1 MGNVHSIHRAE
12 SQALGERVR
21 PTFAKAAAVSA
32 GLSLLFVVVYGGCNW
47 ITAQRSDVGLL
58 NFEWES
64 HIPFVPR
71 LIAPYLSIDLF
82 FVAAPFLC
90 RTGRELST
98 FTKRVILAIIAAG
111 ICFLLFP
118 FRFAFPPPHA
128 SGWIGAI
135 FDWFRGMDA
144 PYNLFPSLHV
154 ALCLLL
160 AHTYARHTRGTVRA
174 ALIVWFVLIGLSA
187 VLTYQH
193 HVLDVVGGAA
203 LAGYCFYFVRDSSPR
218 LPVTTNRRIGFYYAA
233 GALTF
238 GVVAFVFWPSGA
250 LLLWPGIAFLIAT
263 SGYFRL
269 GPLIYRKSEG
279 LLPISTLFTLG
290 PCLAGQHLSLLYYR
304 RQCQAWDQVTPQVW
318 VGRLLRGSEASAAMG
333 AGVKAV
339 LDLAAEF
346 SEAKPFREICYRN
359 VPILDL
365 TAPTIPQ
372 LSEMADFIDEYSQ
385 NGVVYVHCKIGYS
398 RSAAAVAAWLL
409 KTGKVSG
416 VEGALTLIRRARPS
430 VVIRPEIISALQRWN
445 STLRSGSL

>member
-1 MGNVHSIHRAE
+1 M
-12 SQALGERVR
+12 
-21 PTFAKAAAVSA
+21 SA

-64 HIPFVPR
+64 HIPFVSL

-98 FTKRVILAIIAAG
+98 FTKRVILAIVAAG

-118 FRFAFPPPHA
+118 FRFAFPRPHA

-144 PYNLFPSLHV
+144 PYNLFPSLHIT
-154 ALCLLL
+154 LCLLL

-174 ALIVWFVLIGLSA
+174 VLIVWFVLDRSLRGADLSA
-187 VLTYQH
+187 SRSRRG
-193 HVLDVVGGAA
+193 GGAA

-218 LPVTTNRRIGFYYAA
+218 LPVTANRRICFYYAV
-233 GALTF
+233 GALAI

-250 LLLWPGIAFLIAT
+250 LLLWPGIALLIAA

-269 GPLIYRKSEG
+269 GPSIYRKSEG
-279 LLPISTLFTLG
+279 VLPISTLFTLG
-290 PCLAGQHLSLLYYR
+290 PCLLGQHLSLLYYR

-318 VGRLLRGSEASAAMG
+318 VGRFLSGREADAAIG
-333 AGVKAV
+333 AGVNGGARSCGGI
-339 LDLAAEF
+339 F
-346 SEAKPFREICYRN
+346 RSE
-359 VPILDL
+359 
-365 TAPTIPQ
+365 TAP
-372 LSEMADFIDEYSQ
+372 
-385 NGVVYVHCKIGYS
+385 
-398 RSAAAVAAWLL
+398 
-409 KTGKVSG
+409 
-416 VEGALTLIRRARPS
+416 
-430 VVIRPEIISALQRWN
+430 
-445 STLRSGSL
+445 